1 MVIYDISK
9 ELFSTTVYPG
19 DPVPTS
25 KSWFALERG
34 DVCNLTSICLGSH
47 SGTHIDAPKHFMAHG
62 KDVAEVSLQKCVGD
76 CQVVYCNGEI
86 TEEFI
91 KNTLEDGIDKILFRG
106 DVVLGIKA
114 ADSIVKRGINL
125 VGVEASTV
133 GDKQSQVLVHQ
144 KLLNNEIVILEN
156 LQLDHVPEGKY
167 FLAAQPLKMQGVDG
181 SPVRA
186 ILIADD

>member
-25 KSWFALERG
+25 ESWFSLERG

-47 SGTHIDAPKHFMAHG
+47 SGTHIDAPKHFIAHG
-62 KDVAEVSLQKCVGD
+62 KDVAEVPLQKFIGD
-76 CQVVYCNGEI
+76 CQVVYCDGEI
-86 TEEFI
+86 TEEII
-91 KNTLEDGIDKILFRG
+91 KNALKDGIDKLLFRG
-106 DVVLGIKA
+106 NVVLGIEA
-114 ADSIVKRGINL
+114 ADSIVERGINL

-133 GDKQSQVLVHQ
+133 GDKLSQVQVHQ
-144 KLLNNEIVILEN
+144 KLLDNEIVILEN

-186 ILIADD
+186 VLIADA